1 MHHQIIRKEVRKMVQ
16 SGSKASCCTSGNT
29 AGGCCR
35 VEALISVDERG
46 QMVLPKELRERANIK
61 AGDKLA
67 MISWEKDG
75 EVCCLTLIKADN
87 LAEQVRGFLGPIMS
101 DIGGMEK

>member
-1 MHHQIIRKEVRKMVQ
+1 MVKNDL
-16 SGSKASCCTSGNT
+16 KAACCTSVSALGS
-29 AGGCCR
+29 CCR

-46 QMVLPKELRERANIK
+46 QMVLPKELRERGSIK

-67 MISWEKDG
+67 LISWEKDG

-87 LAEQVRGFLGPIMS
+87 LAERVKEFLGPIMS
-101 DIGGMEK
+101 NIGGTEK